1 MKSGKEKKIG
11 RIWDIYWEQRNR
23 GKIESWWQ
31 SSLHLSDFCRWP
43 KKREL
48 LIVGKKL
55 LIGERNY
62 WLLERNC
69 PGDIKCDNKI
79 TGGLR
84 SCGMVLSFT
93 PPMRLQFP
101 RLGLSGYLAAA
112 DCQRELLLCALCC
125 VLCSVFCVLCVPR
138 SHVVCIWQDPSSR
151 LTSGAH
157 VAGLAALVME
167 AEIGNRPQRPQSMPQ
182 PRPPS
187 P

>member
-55 LIGERNY
+55 LIVGKK
-62 WLLERNC
+62 LLIVGKKLPWWYKIYKNS
-69 PGDIKCDNKI
+69 KI
-79 TGGLR
+79 TARFR

-112 DCQRELLLCALCC
+112 DCQRELLLCAVCCFLCA
-125 VLCSVFCVLCVPR
+125 VFCVLCA
-138 SHVVCIWQDPSSR
+138 VCCVSLAHMSCAFGRIPPPVWHPVRTWPASR
-151 LTSGAH
+151 
-157 VAGLAALVME
+157 
-167 AEIGNRPQRPQSMPQ
+167 PW
-182 PRPPS
+182 
-187 P
+187 

>member
-1 MKSGKEKKIG
+1 M
-11 RIWDIYWEQRNR
+11 
-23 GKIESWWQ
+23 
-31 SSLHLSDFCRWP
+31 
-43 KKREL
+43 
-48 LIVGKKL
+48 
-55 LIGERNY
+55 
-62 WLLERNC
+62 ERNC

-112 DCQRELLLCALCC
+112 DCQRELLLCAVCCFLCA
-125 VLCSVFCVLCVPR
+125 VFCVLCVPR

-182 PRPPS
+182 PRPPLPLTAS
-187 P
+187 PIRFIPSVVSPKSSYFLLNLLRHICLCFEKLGALQPSPACQCIYDFSSIRFEGFFS